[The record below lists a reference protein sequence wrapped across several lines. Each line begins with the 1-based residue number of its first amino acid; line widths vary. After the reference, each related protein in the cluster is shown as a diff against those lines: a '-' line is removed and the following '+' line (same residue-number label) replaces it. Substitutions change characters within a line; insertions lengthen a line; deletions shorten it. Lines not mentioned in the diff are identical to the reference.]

1 MKLVLLYGSENWILA
16 DALIRHQEAFQAG
29 QESADVVQ
37 TSLEHCC
44 CCCSG
49 CAYDEMQNSGEEAL
63 VSDESDG
70 R

>member
-1 MKLVLLYGSENWILA
+1 M
-16 DALIRHQEAFQAG
+16 RRFEAFQADSAG
-29 QESADVVQ
+29 QESAEVAQ
-37 TSLEHCC
+37 ASLEHCC